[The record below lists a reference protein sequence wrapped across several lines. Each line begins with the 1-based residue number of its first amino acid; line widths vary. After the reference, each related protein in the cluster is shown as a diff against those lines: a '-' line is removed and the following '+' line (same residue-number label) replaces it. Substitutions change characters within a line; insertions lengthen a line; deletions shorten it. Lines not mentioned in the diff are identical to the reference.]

1 MKPVT
6 RQSRPL
12 HVTILGCLL
21 AAAGIVGFV
30 YHVRE
35 FQQLHPFPV
44 ELLWVCILRV
54 VAVLAGLAILQ
65 GRNWGRWVAVIWLAY
80 HVVLSALHSR
90 EQLAA
95 HAVLLVLIAYG
106 LFRTDASNFFSGRI
120 EPNGKEPSEDRLQG

>member
-6 RQSRPL
+6 KKARPI
-12 HVTILGCLL
+12 HVTVLACLL

-35 FQQLHPFPV
+35 FQQLHPFPS
-44 ELLWVCILRV
+44 ELVWVCLLRV
-54 VAVLAGLAILQ
+54 VAILAGFAILQ

-106 LFRTDASNFFSGRI
+106 LFRADASNFFNGRV
-120 EPNGKEPSEDRLQG
+120 EADDKEPSGDRLQG